1 MFEENNIY
9 DIDKNKISYNYFIND
24 LKKRKKDFKF
34 YVGADSQMYHD
45 YIIFVVTIC
54 FHNRFKGAGAYYI
67 KKRVPRKEYETLRA
81 RMSKELFLAL
91 ETAVGLQ
98 DDLNMESHEI
108 TVHLDIGSNPQK
120 NKTHIFHK
128 EFIGIVK
135 AQGFGVEIK
144 PNSWASSEVAD
155 WFTK

>member
-1 MFEENNIY
+1 MFKENSIY
-9 DIDKNKISYNYFIND
+9 NIDKDKISYDDFIRD
-24 LKKRKKDFKF
+24 IKDRKNDFKF
-34 YVGADSQMYHD
+34 YVGADSQMYFDH
-45 YIIFVVTIC
+45 IVFVVTIC
-54 FHNRFKGAGAYYI
+54 FHNKFKGAGAYYI
-67 KKRVPRKEYETLRA
+67 KKRVPRKEYESLRA

-98 DDLNMESHEI
+98 EKLSLKPSEI
-108 TVHLDIGSNPQK
+108 TVHLDIGSNPNK

-128 EFIGIVK
+128 EFVGIVK
-135 AQGFGVEIK
+135 AQGFEVEIK